1 MAKQLPN
8 VPHNPLEGDRPELS
22 INLHDGSEEQVSI
35 IVIHKDRPEY
45 LNICLQSIAVG
56 SLNNNYEIIVV
67 DNGSGQDSQD
77 FLADLEKQDVKVIK
91 NETNQWFSKAVN
103 QGVKAADKNSKYF
116 IILHCDTVVLNP
128 AWIDLLIN
136 VSESQDSG
144 LVGVEMG
151 SYFLGQQ
158 KVDFIQ
164 DWCVLITRDCM
175 KECGPF
181 PEDLPQVG
189 ASFIMTVNAQSRGFK
204 PQVIKNPVMHHY
216 RIFSLDFSEYEKFTE
231 QAQTVIPELMR
242 KVQNSQA
249 VQPMR

>member
-1 MAKQLPN
+1 MPRNLPTP
-8 VPHNPLEGDRPELS
+8 PHSSLEGERPELS

-56 SLNNNYEIIVV
+56 SLNNNYEIVVV

-77 FLADLEKQDVKVIK
+77 FLTEIEKEVKVVR
-91 NETNQWFSKAVN
+91 NDTNQWFSKAVN

-164 DWCVLITRDCM
+164 DWCMLITRECM

-189 ASFIMTVNAQSRGFK
+189 ASFIMTVNAQARGFK
-204 PQVIKNPVMHHY
+204 PQVIKNPVLHHY